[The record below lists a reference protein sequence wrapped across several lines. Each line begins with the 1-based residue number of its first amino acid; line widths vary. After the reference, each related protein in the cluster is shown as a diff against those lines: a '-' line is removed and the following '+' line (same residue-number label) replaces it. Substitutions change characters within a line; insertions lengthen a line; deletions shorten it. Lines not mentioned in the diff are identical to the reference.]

1 VGLWLNYGDV
11 NGVDF
16 WGNSGQASEA
26 GKLGAIVHRKIESA
40 TGGEGRGEL
49 VVSADWVVQGG
60 GALLSE
66 RTRYVFGAAPGLRSI
81 DRITTLTA
89 LGEKVVFH
97 DTKEGMFG
105 MRMNRALEQPAT
117 KAEVYTDAAGRPTTV
132 PVLDNEGVTG
142 LYLSSELKTGDA
154 VWGTRARWMMLS
166 GRLDGQPVTVA
177 ILDHPRNPG
186 HPTHWHARGYG
197 LFAANPLGVKDFT
210 EGKAQMNFTLEP
222 RRSATFT
229 YRVLILSEEASPQRL
244 ETEYHR
250 FIEEAP

>member
-1 VGLWLNYGDV
+1 
-11 NGVDF
+11 
-16 WGNSGQASEA
+16 
-26 GKLGAIVHRKIESA
+26 
-40 TGGEGRGEL
+40 
-49 VVSADWVVQGG
+49 
-60 GALLSE
+60 
-66 RTRYVFGAAPGLRSI
+66 
-81 DRITTLTA
+81 
-89 LGEKVVFH
+89 
-97 DTKEGMFG
+97 MFG

-142 LYLSSELKTGDA
+142 LYLSSEGKTGDA